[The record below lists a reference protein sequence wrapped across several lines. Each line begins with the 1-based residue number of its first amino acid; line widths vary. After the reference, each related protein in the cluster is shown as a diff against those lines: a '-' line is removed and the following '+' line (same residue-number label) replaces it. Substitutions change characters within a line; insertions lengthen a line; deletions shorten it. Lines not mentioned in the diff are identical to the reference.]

1 MHAQVSADSTGSTR
15 LSPAAVE
22 QYRRDGFYFPIRV
35 MSVAEAAGYRRR
47 LEAFE
52 AGNGGPL
59 TGALRHKSHL
69 LFTWLWQL
77 IHHPPILD
85 AVESVLGPDLLC
97 WSTSFFIKEAH
108 DPGYVSWHQDSTYWG
123 LSEPEV
129 MTAWVAFSPSTI
141 EAGAMKVIPGTHGAQ
156 VAHSDTFNPKNM
168 LTRGQEIAVEVDQ
181 NKAVDLVLQPG
192 EMSLHHVRLFHGSEP
207 NNSDDRRIGYA
218 IRYIPT
224 RVRQIA
230 GPRDSAVLVRGVD
243 HHGNFDLETAP
254 DADMSERALA
264 AHRAVTERQAQILYA
279 GTKTKSF
286 NEVVRS

>member
-1 MHAQVSADSTGSTR
+1 VSVEPTGSTR
-15 LSPAAVE
+15 LPPSAVE
-22 QYRRDGFYFPIRV
+22 QYRRDGVYFPIRV
-35 MSVAEAAGYRRR
+35 LSTEEAAGYRRR

-52 AGNGGPL
+52 ARNGGPL

-69 LFTWLWQL
+69 LFTWLWDL
-77 IHHPPILD
+77 VHDPRILD

-129 MTAWVAFSPSTI
+129 MTAWIAFSPSTL
-141 EAGAMKVIPGTHGAQ
+141 ESGAMKVVPGTHGAQ
-156 VAHSDTFNPKNM
+156 VAHTDTFNPKNM
-168 LTRGQEIAVEVDQ
+168 LTRGQEIAVDVDRS
-181 NKAVDLVLQPG
+181 KAIDLVLQPG

-224 RVRQIA
+224 RIRQIA
-230 GPRDSAVLVRGVD
+230 GPRDSAALVRGTD
-243 HHGNFDLETAP
+243 RYHHFDLETRP
-254 DADMSERALA
+254 DADMSEQALA

-279 GTKTKSF
+279 GTQTKSF
-286 NEVVRS
+286 DKVVRS